1 MFYLTTNPPAG
12 RRAGCRLSGRF
23 LRVLRGEKIMNILIK
38 IVALALFFYI
48 TYCGLLFLMQR
59 HILFPRY
66 LVKTPSNNEDISGL
80 EKIWINTSF
89 GKVETWFLPPAP
101 GRVAELKPTVIFA
114 HGNGELI
121 DFWPHELSK
130 FNHLGIRVL
139 LVEYPG
145 YGRSDGAP
153 SQKSITE
160 AFNSAYDV
168 LVARKDIDP
177 SRIVLFGRSVG
188 GGAVCTLAANRPSSA
203 LILMSTFISAR
214 SFASKYLIPGFL
226 IQDPFNNLGVVGN
239 YPGPVLVIHGKLD
252 DIIPYK
258 HGTALYQAARR
269 GKMITYDSGH
279 NDCPPSWDTFWRDIE
294 SFLHDAGIIT

>member
-1 MFYLTTNPPAG
+1 MCFVVKKN
-12 RRAGCRLSGRF
+12 
-23 LRVLRGEKIMNILIK
+23 MNILIK
-38 IVALALFFYI
+38 IVAWTLFFYF

-59 HILFPRY
+59 HIIFPRY
-66 LVKTPSNNEDISGL
+66 LVKTPSNNEDIFGL

-89 GKVETWFLPPAP
+89 GKVETWFLPPTP
-101 GRVAELKPTVIFA
+101 DTVAKQRPAVIFA

-130 FNHLGIRVL
+130 FNGLGIGIL

-160 AFNSAYDV
+160 VFNSAYDV

-177 SRIVLFGRSVG
+177 SRIVLFGRSLG
-188 GGAVCTLAANRPSSA
+188 GGAVCTLADNRPSSA

-214 SFASKYLIPGFL
+214 SFAPKYLVPGFL
-226 IQDPFNNLGVVGN
+226 IRDPFDNLRVVGN
-239 YPGPVLVIHGKLD
+239 YLGPVLVIHGKFD
-252 DIIPYK
+252 NVIPYK
-258 HGTALYQAARR
+258 HGTALFREAQQ
-269 GKMITYDSGH
+269 GKMITYDTGH
-279 NDCPPSWDTFWRDIE
+279 NDCPPSWDTFWHDIE
-294 SFLHDAGIIT
+294 SFLRNSGIIT